1 MGRGGEEV
9 VDTSP
14 WFLELHARLAME
26 KKRKPTFVEEG
37 AGLARVL
44 LEQRDNLQEVVKVR
58 AEYVSML
65 EGSLRGTV
73 ASLGRIQAKREALE
87 EDLVTARGM
96 AKEAVDALERME
108 AMLVIRG
115 EDAKVESKLQV
126 DSICAH
132 EGACGCVLEVLLK
145 YKGAG
150 GEVETIALAP
160 ERMLMMPV
168 LKGGGDEGDGD
179 GESISTAGDSV
190 EVVRGPPEEPSHGVG
205 HPEYVSALTRTGQ
218 VEKYKPAEARLVM
231 VEKFKLAERYMEAE
245 LWGDVEKV
253 VRDLRE
259 AWRMLKAEYPEGQLE
274 DRFAWLEF
282 SARLLQGRAWIKLN
296 RWNCLVTLVGDKE
309 FTVTVPRVGEPGA
322 TIENCA
328 VWFLLR
334 ATYRFAASSASSAV
348 PGAEHDCVEVVR
360 LASQL
365 GERKKEKLVLE
376 VRALKEGFQRRRE
389 ARDKMGL
396 RVFRR
401 PSKQ

>member
-1 MGRGGEEV
+1 MDRGGEEV

-14 WFLELHARLAME
+14 WFLELHARMAME
-26 KKRKPTFVEEG
+26 KRKKPTFVEEG

-44 LEQRDNLQEVVKVR
+44 LEQRDSLKEVVRVR

-73 ASLGRIQAKREALE
+73 ASLGRIQSKREALE
-87 EDLVTARGM
+87 EDIVTARGM
-96 AKEAVDALERME
+96 AKEAVDALERIE

-115 EDAKVESKLQV
+115 DDAKVESKLQV
-126 DSICAH
+126 DSICGH

-160 ERMLMMPV
+160 ERMLRMPV
-168 LKGGGDEGDGD
+168 LKGGGAEGDGD
-179 GESISTAGDSV
+179 GDSISTAEGSV
-190 EVVRGPPEEPSHGVG
+190 EVVRGPPDEPGHGDG
-205 HPEYVSALTRTGQ
+205 HPEYGSALTRTGQ
-218 VEKYKPAEARLVM
+218 VEKNKLAEARLVM

-259 AWRMLKAEYPEGQLE
+259 AWRLLRTEYQEGQLE
-274 DRFAWLEF
+274 DRFALLEF
-282 SARLLQGRAWIKLN
+282 SARLLQGRAWIKLH

-309 FTVTVPRVGEPGA
+309 FTVTVPRVGEPGV
-322 TIENCA
+322 TTENCA

-334 ATYRFAASSASSAV
+334 ATYRFAANSACSAV

-365 GERKKEKLVLE
+365 GERKKEKLELE
-376 VRALKEGFQRRRE
+376 VRALREGFLRKRD
-389 ARDKMGL
+389 ARDKLGL
-396 RVFRR
+396 RLFRK